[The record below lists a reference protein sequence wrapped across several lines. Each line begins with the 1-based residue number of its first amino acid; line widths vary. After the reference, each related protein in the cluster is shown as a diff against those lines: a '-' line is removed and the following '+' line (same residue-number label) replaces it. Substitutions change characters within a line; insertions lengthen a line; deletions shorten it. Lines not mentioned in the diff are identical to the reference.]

1 MNRRASQPLASWLL
15 VVVGFLI
22 VYGSLFPFRFSAEGV
37 DSVGALVGQLG
48 WARSTPSDIASNL
61 LLYLPLGACL
71 GWLLAGTLGGL
82 LAVCGAVILGAL
94 LSTGIELAQVLETRR
109 VASLTDVASNVTG
122 TFLGALLAMVL
133 RLAQQSFRN
142 SWLSRLLSQPAAL
155 CLLVLWVGY
164 RLAPFRINL
173 EPASWLASVEAVLLG
188 GWNPDW
194 AILGFMVPWLVSFEA
209 VSAIKGDRQ
218 SIQACLTF
226 AGLTLA
232 GILVV
237 SGGPLSQWEAA
248 GVVAALLLTWLLQR
262 MPPSLRAF
270 ALSLPLMLLVLSVGL
285 SPLDFVTD
293 RDAFALIPFGESLL
307 QYRSVQVVDMFYK
320 CFLYGGLVWLLVRG
334 GVRVMHA
341 TFIGTALVLGV
352 EVLQVW
358 LPGKT
363 PDITDPLLVVT
374 AGGLIALFDPMGRA
388 GSGLFR

>member
-82 LAVCGAVILGAL
+82 LAVCGAVLLGGL

-109 VASLTDVASNVTG
+109 VASLTDVASNVAG
-122 TFLGALLAMVL
+122 TFFGALLAMAL
-133 RLAQQSFRN
+133 RLTQHGFRN

-155 CLLVLWVGY
+155 SLLALWLGY
-164 RLAPFRINL
+164 QLAPFRVNL
-173 EPASWLASVEAVLLG
+173 EPSAWLAEVEALLFG
-188 GWNPDW
+188 SWQLDW
-194 AILGFMVPWLVSFEA
+194 AILGFMVPWLVTFEA
-209 VSAIKGDRQ
+209 ISAIKGDRQ
-218 SIQACLTF
+218 ALQACLSF

-237 SGGPLSQWEAA
+237 SGEPLTQSEAA
-248 GVVAALLLTWLLQR
+248 GVAAALLLTWLLQR
-262 MPPSLRAF
+262 LPPGLRAV
-270 ALSLPLMLLVLSVGL
+270 LLTLPMMLLVLTVGL

>member
-1 MNRRASQPLASWLL
+1 MSRRASQPLASWLL

-22 VYGSLFPFRFSAEGV
+22 VYGSLFPFHFSIEGV
-37 DSVGALVGQLG
+37 DSVAALFSQLG

-82 LAVCGAVILGAL
+82 LAVCGAVVLGGL

-109 VASLTDVASNVTG
+109 VASLTDVASNVAG
-122 TFLGALLAMVL
+122 AFLGALLAMAL
-133 RLAQQSFRN
+133 RLAQHSFRN
-142 SWLSRLLSQPAAL
+142 SGFNRLLSQPAAL
-155 CLLVLWVGY
+155 CLLALWVGY
-164 RLAPFRINL
+164 RLAPFRVNL
-173 EPASWLASVEAVLLG
+173 EPAAWLAALERVLLG

-194 AILGFMVPWLVSFEA
+194 AILGFMVPWLVTFEA

-218 SIQACLTF
+218 AMRSNLTF
-226 AGLTLA
+226 AVCTLA

-237 SGGPLSQWEAA
+237 SGEPLIQSEAA
-248 GVVAALLLTWLLQR
+248 GVAAALLLTWPLQR
-262 MPPSLRAF
+262 LPPGLRAV
-270 ALSLPLMLLVLSVGL
+270 ALAIPLILLVLSTGL
-285 SPLDFVTD
+285 APLDFVTD
-293 RDAFALIPFGESLL
+293 RDTFAMIPFGESLL
-307 QYRSVQVVDMFYK
+307 QYRSVQVVDMFHK

-334 GVRVMHA
+334 GLRVMHA
-341 TFIGTALVLGV
+341 TLVSAALVLGV

-363 PDITDPLLVVT
+363 PDITDPLLVIT

>member
-1 MNRRASQPLASWLL
+1 MNRRSSQPLASWLL
-15 VVVGFLI
+15 AVVGFLI
-22 VYGSLFPFRFSAEGV
+22 VYGSLFPFHFSTAGV
-37 DSVGALVGQLG
+37 DSLGDLFGQLG

-218 SIQACLTF
+218 SMQACLTF

-262 MPPSLRAF
+262 MPPSLRAV

-307 QYRSVQVVDMFYK
+307 QYRSVQVVDMFHK
-320 CFLYGGLVWLLVRG
+320 CFLYGGLVWLLARSG
-334 GVRVMHA
+334 LRVMHA
-341 TFIGTALVLGV
+341 TLVSAALVLGV

-374 AGGLIALFDPMGRA
+374 AGGLIALFDPMGRT
-388 GSGLFR
+388 GKGLFR